1 MAANPADDPARTRD
15 LVRLRELTGP
25 HLPHPTA
32 PIQQALPHMSPEDRA
47 ETIAILGRLDEPDE
61 STSADLRHD

>member
-1 MAANPADDPARTRD
+1 
-15 LVRLRELTGP
+15 
-25 HLPHPTA
+25 
-32 PIQQALPHMSPEDRA
+32 MSPEDRA